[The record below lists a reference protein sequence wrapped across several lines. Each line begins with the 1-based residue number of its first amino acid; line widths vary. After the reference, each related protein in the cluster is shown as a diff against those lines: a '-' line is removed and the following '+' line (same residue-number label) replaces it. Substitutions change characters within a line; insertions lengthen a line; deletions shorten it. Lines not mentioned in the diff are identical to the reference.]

1 MRTVFC
7 VAMGILAFSI
17 VGCGATS
24 LAKRGV
30 QEIRG
35 ASGELVVLREL
46 DAPAVLSASDIALGR
61 IDNDA
66 GPDCSAEFI
75 AQLREAFRMELGEAS
90 AKVAAGTGPSLRV
103 NARVL
108 YYRGGSEVKKLLGS
122 MTMSLARVEVVQS
135 GGTRVVGRA
144 NVVGS
149 TKAIRSGPEDLAQE
163 MAKEVASWIK
173 KRVQPAD

>member
-7 VAMGILAFSI
+7 VTTGILAFSI
-17 VGCGATS
+17 VGCGT

-30 QEIRG
+30 AEFRG
-35 ASGELVVLREL
+35 ARGELVVLGEL
-46 DAPAVLSASDIALGR
+46 DAAAVLSASDIALGR
-61 IDNDA
+61 IENDA

-75 AQLREAFRMELGEAS
+75 AQLREAFRMELGELS

-108 YYRGGSEVKKLLGS
+108 YYRGGSDVKKLLGS

-135 GGTRVVGRA
+135 GGSRVVGRA

-149 TKAIRSGPEDLAQE
+149 SKALRSGPEALAQK

-173 KRVQPAD
+173 KRGQPVD

>member
-7 VAMGILAFSI
+7 VTTGILAFSI
-17 VGCGATS
+17 VGCGT

-30 QEIRG
+30 AEFRG
-35 ASGELVVLREL
+35 ARGELVVLGEL
-46 DAPAVLSASDIALGR
+46 DAAAVLSASDIALGR
-61 IDNDA
+61 IENDA

-75 AQLREAFRMELGEAS
+75 AQLREAFRNELGELS

-108 YYRGGSEVKKLLGS
+108 YYRGGSDVKKLLGS

-135 GGTRVVGRA
+135 GGSRVVGRA

-149 TKAIRSGPEDLAQE
+149 SKALRSGPEALAQK

-173 KRVQPAD
+173 KRGQPVD